1 MICSVAKI
9 ILNDYIS
16 IFQSSQ
22 DYEIVHK
29 KKPDGTVVRVR
40 RRVIRVVAIKRKPN
54 NENNAPLEVDETPI
68 EFDEVEVAENS
79 PEFFDALDDPVSYK
93 KCSFEIFQSATPV
106 VGTIVAKFPYQLHLL
121 LQI

>member
-93 KCSFEIFQSATPV
+93 KCSFEIFQSATSV
-106 VGTIVAKFPYQLHLL
+106 VGTIVA
-121 LQI
+121 